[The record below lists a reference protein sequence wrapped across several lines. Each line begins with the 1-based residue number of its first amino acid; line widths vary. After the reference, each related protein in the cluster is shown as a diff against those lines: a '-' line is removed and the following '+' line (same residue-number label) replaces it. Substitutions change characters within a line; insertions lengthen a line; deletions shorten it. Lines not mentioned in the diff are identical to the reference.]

1 MTRFSVHYELNYLVF
16 FFSPEKYPDS
26 QMKANTY
33 SLRGRLAVGSA
44 ATNLAN
50 LWPGFLVCVVIALA
64 ATFISDHHGGPQ
76 LLYALLIGL
85 ACNFLSSVDRVM
97 AGVSVFAR
105 AGLRCGVALLG
116 ARITINQVANLG
128 IGTALGIAC
137 SVVATILFGVLLA
150 KLMKRPQVEGLVS
163 GCSVGIC
170 GASAALAVSAALP
183 PTKENERFTLLAVVG
198 VTLLSTIAM
207 VLYPLILNAL
217 HTSPRVSGVLL
228 GGTVHDIAQVVA
240 AGLILGPEVGETAT
254 IVKLFRVA
262 LLVPIVAVIAVIYR
276 DRSTASVGSR
286 VPAFPAFLLWF
297 LFFVAL
303 TSTGVIGPRTA
314 DVANEVSR
322 WLLVAAIG
330 AAGIKTNFA
339 DLMKLGWRPVV
350 MLVSETAFIAIA
362 VFAWSA

>member
-1 MTRFSVHYELNYLVF
+1 MKSYSAFLRFRPGVG
-16 FFSPEKYPDS
+16 P
-26 QMKANTY
+26 
-33 SLRGRLAVGSA
+33 AVS
-44 ATNLAN
+44 NLAN
-50 LWPGFLVCVVIALA
+50 LWPGFLVCIVVALA

-85 ACNFLSSVDRVM
+85 ACNFLAGVDRVM
-97 AGVSVFAR
+97 AGVSVCAR
-105 AGLRCGVALLG
+105 TGLRCGVALLG
-116 ARITINQVANLG
+116 ARITVDQVASLG
-128 IGTALGIAC
+128 VATGVGIAA
-137 SVVATILFGVLLA
+137 SVVATIVFGVLLA
-150 KLMKRPQVEGLVS
+150 KLMKRPQVEGIVS

-207 VLYPLILNAL
+207 VLYPLILSVLETPA
-217 HTSPRVSGVLL
+217 RVSGVLL
-228 GGTVHDIAQVVA
+228 GGTIHDIAQVVA
-240 AGLILGPEVGETAT
+240 AGLILGPEAGETAT

-262 LLVPIVAVIAVIYR
+262 LLVPIVAVIAVLYR
-276 DRSTASVGSR
+276 DRSSASVGSR

-297 LFFVAL
+297 LFFVIL
-303 TSTGVIGPRTA
+303 TSAGVIGAQTA
-314 DVANEVSR
+314 AVASDASR

-350 MLVSETAFIAIA
+350 MLLSETIFIAAI
-362 VFAWSA
+362 VFAWAV